1 MNPPAVPLVAAGLDW
16 LEGILPLLFVLFWI
30 ISQIRGIFRTAQP
43 PRPREKV
50 VVRPPARPV
59 ANDPRED
66 IQRQIEQFLR
76 ENANRGSAR
85 PSEARRP
92 VENPAELRQRR
103 PQRPPRRPPLP
114 VPPPQ
119 PVAGTAPGGGP
130 TRPAVEGRHLGALES
145 RTSDIAR
152 HVQDAFAQD
161 IGHLAPGLT
170 RSARPADATPP
181 IAAPPIAAPPIAAP
195 TAAEL
200 AALLRNPAS
209 IRQLI
214 LAREILERPEHRW

>member
-1 MNPPAVPLVAAGLDW
+1 
-16 LEGILPLLFVLFWI
+16 
-30 ISQIRGIFRTAQP
+30 
-43 PRPREKV
+43 
-50 VVRPPARPV
+50 
-59 ANDPRED
+59 
-66 IQRQIEQFLR
+66 
-76 ENANRGSAR
+76 
-85 PSEARRP
+85 
-92 VENPAELRQRR
+92 
-103 PQRPPRRPPLP
+103 
-114 VPPPQ
+114 
-119 PVAGTAPGGGP
+119 
-130 TRPAVEGRHLGALES
+130 VEGRHLGALES